1 MCFIPSPFRSRN
13 TEQKKGLIYKLSLS
27 LCTPCEYREGIE
39 GTRGHHPRRRSRL
52 GTFCGRRMVCFFLLL
67 SPYFHSYRKKQTE
80 IKQRSFTGRDGTALD
95 TLYGFKHLKDFYFK
109 ANPDYVG
116 RYTVP
121 TLWDKKLETIVSNE
135 SSEIIRMFYSAFDE
149 LLPAP
154 LREVNKPHGGL
165 LPPHLKEKIDEMNEW
180 VYSDLTTGVY
190 KAGFASTQ
198 AMYEENVLKVFKA
211 LDKVEKILGE
221 SEGKYVFGDSLTEAD
236 IRLYPTIVRFD
247 VAYFSLFQC
256 NLRMIRF
263 AYPRVQKWLMGLYY
277 SEEEDIRGVF
287 GAKTTC
293 FDHVGVPLLF
303 VFVFRKHGL
312 MGVLAD

>member
-1 MCFIPSPFRSRN
+1 M
-13 TEQKKGLIYKLSLS
+13 
-27 LCTPCEYREGIE
+27 
-39 GTRGHHPRRRSRL
+39 
-52 GTFCGRRMVCFFLLL
+52 
-67 SPYFHSYRKKQTE
+67 RKKQAE
-80 IKQRSFTGRDGTALD
+80 IEQRSFTGRDGTALD
-95 TLYGFKHLKDFYFK
+95 PLYGFKHLKDFYFK
-109 ANPDYVG
+109 ANPNYVG
-116 RYTVP
+116 RSTVP

-135 SSEIIRMFYSAFDE
+135 SSEIIRMFYSAFDD

-165 LPPHLKEKIDEMNEW
+165 LPPHLKKKIDEMNEW

-198 AMYEENVLKVFKA
+198 TMYEENVLKVFKA
-211 LDKVEKILGE
+211 LDRVEKILGE
-221 SEGKYVFGDSLTEAD
+221 SEGTYVFGDTLTEAD

-277 SEEEDIRGVF
+277 TEEEGIRSAF

-293 FDHVGVPLLF
+293 FDHVGVLSL
-303 VFVFRKHGL
+303 
-312 MGVLAD
+312 

>member
-1 MCFIPSPFRSRN
+1 M
-13 TEQKKGLIYKLSLS
+13 
-27 LCTPCEYREGIE
+27 
-39 GTRGHHPRRRSRL
+39 
-52 GTFCGRRMVCFFLLL
+52 
-67 SPYFHSYRKKQTE
+67 RKKQAE
-80 IKQRSFTGRDGTALD
+80 IEQRSFTGGTALD
-95 TLYGFKHLKDFYFK
+95 PLYGFKHLKDFYFK
-109 ANPDYVG
+109 ANPNYVG
-116 RYTVP
+116 RSTVP

-135 SSEIIRMFYSAFDE
+135 SSEIIRMFYSAFDD

-165 LPPHLKEKIDEMNEW
+165 LPPHLKKKIDEMNEW

-198 AMYEENVLKVFKA
+198 TMYEENVLKVFKA
-211 LDKVEKILGE
+211 LDRVEKILGE
-221 SEGKYVFGDSLTEAD
+221 SEGTYVFGDTLTEAD

-277 SEEEDIRGVF
+277 TEEEGIRSAF

-293 FDHVGVPLLF
+293 FDHVGVLSL
-303 VFVFRKHGL
+303 
-312 MGVLAD
+312 